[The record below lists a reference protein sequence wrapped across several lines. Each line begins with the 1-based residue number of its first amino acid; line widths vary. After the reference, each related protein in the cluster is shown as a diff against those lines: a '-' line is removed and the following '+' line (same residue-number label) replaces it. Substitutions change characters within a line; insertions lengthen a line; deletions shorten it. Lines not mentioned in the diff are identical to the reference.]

1 MCKWTCTF
9 QTHVPQRLTEYDSKS
24 RPDTAEE
31 RIRRTERQDKRK
43 LRTER
48 KI

>member
-31 RIRRTERQDKRK
+31 RIRELKDKTTES
-43 LRTER
+43 
-48 KI
+48 